1 MFIVASIK
9 FRFVCRMSVY
19 LELLSLAASLG
30 VVFLL
35 VTRPPHSPIFL
46 VGAAGLSDRR
56 DQGLPCGLMM
66 SPGDFSIPGQNEE
79 KKW

>member
-1 MFIVASIK
+1 M
-9 FRFVCRMSVY
+9 Y